1 MDQEKLG
8 LTRANNVR
16 HAAQSTRVLPNLVT
30 YNTMM
35 KACGLDTERARL
47 LMEEMEDV
55 GIAPDL
61 KSWSILMDAYGS
73 KGDLASA
80 LKVHEEM
87 KSAGFEPDVIG
98 FTALIKGCVQA
109 GEPDMAFN
117 FFKQMKDVGVRP
129 NCVTYDAL
137 LRAQRNCGK
146 FHEVQRALAVYEE
159 MREAGYAPNDFLLHG
174 LLKEWAE
181 GISLAPLPS
190 TASSGYTSNGDF
202 DKGISEYTEALV
214 QKVAVY
220 AREDYLTKDLTIDL
234 HGLSKGE
241 ARTTVLAVLRI
252 MKEKYMLGKPVDE
265 DLIIITGMG
274 NHSEIKGVSVI
285 REVVIK
291 VLQKE
296 LGLPVM
302 SVPFHN
308 SSRNTRKELAQT
320 SGEEETGSVEPIV
333 GGSVR
338 KDGLVEIKP
347 RKPSNSGRLKVT
359 KEALNMWLQKKTPII
374 DQI

>member
-1 MDQEKLG
+1 M
-8 LTRANNVR
+8 R
-16 HAAQSTRVLPNLVT
+16 HAAQSTQVLPNLVT
-30 YNTMM
+30 YNIMM
-35 KACGLDTERARL
+35 KACGSDTERARV
-47 LMEEMEDV
+47 LMEEMEVV
-55 GIAPDL
+55 GITPDL
-61 KSWSILMDAYGS
+61 TSWSILMDAYGS
-73 KGDLASA
+73 KGDLVSV
-80 LKVHEEM
+80 LKAHEEM

-109 GEPDMAFN
+109 GERDMAFD
-117 FFKQMKDVGVRP
+117 FFKQMKDAGVRP
-129 NCVTYDAL
+129 NCVTYNAL

-181 GISLAPLPS
+181 GISLVPLPS
-190 TASSGYTSNGDF
+190 ATHLGYTSSGDF

-220 AREDYLTKDLTIDL
+220 ARDDYLTKDLTIDL

-252 MKEKYMLGKPVDE
+252 MKEQHMLGKPVEE

-285 REVVIK
+285 REVVIE
-291 VLQKE
+291 VLEKE

-308 SSRNTRKELAQT
+308 SSRNSRMILAQT
-320 SGEEETGSVEPIV
+320 SGEEEKGFVVPKV
-333 GGSVR
+333 GRSVR

-359 KEALNMWLQKKTPII
+359 KEALNTWLQKKTPTI
-374 DQI
+374 DQL